1 MISRKAISSKHLSWK
16 NIVPTDNNSAE
27 RTNFKNA
34 RLSEDIKREISGLI
48 RERIKDPRVKDGLV
62 SVVRTE
68 LSGDNSHCKVY
79 ISHLDGMEASKNAV
93 KGLESAGWMIRKE
106 ISNKLHLKK
115 CPELK
120 FIADDSIEHSAEI
133 AKMLENI
140 AEAENEEETQSE
152 DE

>member
-1 MISRKAISSKHLSWK
+1 M
-16 NIVPTDNNSAE
+16 P
-27 RTNFKNA
+27 NFKNA

-48 RERIKDPRVKDGLV
+48 RERIKDPRVKFGLV

-93 KGLESAGWMIRKE
+93 KGLESASCMIRRE

-133 AKMLENI
+133 AKMLEDMEI
-140 AEAENEEETQSE
+140 SDDSENGEGEEE
-152 DE
+152 

>member
-1 MISRKAISSKHLSWK
+1 M
-16 NIVPTDNNSAE
+16 P
-27 RTNFKNA
+27 NFKNA

-48 RERIKDPRVKDGLV
+48 RERIKDPRVKFGLV

-93 KGLESAGWMIRKE
+93 KGLESASWMIRRE

-133 AKMLENI
+133 AKMLEDMEI
-140 AEAENEEETQSE
+140 SDDSENGEGEEE
-152 DE
+152 

>member
-1 MISRKAISSKHLSWK
+1 M
-16 NIVPTDNNSAE
+16 P
-27 RTNFKNA
+27 NFKNA

-48 RERIKDPRVKDGLV
+48 CERIKDPRVKFGLV

-93 KGLESAGWMIRKE
+93 KGLESASWMIRKE

-120 FIADDSIEHSAEI
+120 FIAHDSIEHSAEI
-133 AKMLENI
+133 AKMLEDMDI
-140 AEAENEEETQSE
+140 PGDKEADGDEEE
-152 DE
+152 

>member
-1 MISRKAISSKHLSWK
+1 M
-16 NIVPTDNNSAE
+16 P
-27 RTNFKNA
+27 NFKNA

-48 RERIKDPRVKDGLV
+48 RERIKDPRVKFGLV

-79 ISHLDGMEASKNAV
+79 ISHLDGMDASKNAV
-93 KGLESAGWMIRKE
+93 KGLESASWMIRRE

-133 AKMLENI
+133 AKMLEDMEI
-140 AEAENEEETQSE
+140 SDDSENGGGEEE
-152 DE
+152 

>member
-1 MISRKAISSKHLSWK
+1 M
-16 NIVPTDNNSAE
+16 P
-27 RTNFKNA
+27 NFKNA

-93 KGLESAGWMIRKE
+93 KGLGSAGWMIRKE

>member
-1 MISRKAISSKHLSWK
+1 M
-16 NIVPTDNNSAE
+16 P
-27 RTNFKNA
+27 NFKNA

-48 RERIKDPRVKDGLV
+48 RERIKDPRVKFGLV

-79 ISHLDGMEASKNAV
+79 ISHLDGMDASKNAV
-93 KGLESAGWMIRKE
+93 KGLESASWMIRRE

-133 AKMLENI
+133 AKMLENMEI
-140 AEAENEEETQSE
+140 SDDSHDDGGEEE
-152 DE
+152 

>member
-1 MISRKAISSKHLSWK
+1 MKGGMYM
-16 NIVPTDNNSAE
+16 P
-27 RTNFKNA
+27 NFKNA

-48 RERIKDPRVKDGLV
+48 RERIKDPRVKFGLV

-79 ISHLDGMEASKNAV
+79 ISHLDGMDASKNAV
-93 KGLESAGWMIRKE
+93 KGLESASWMIRRE

-133 AKMLENI
+133 AKMLEDMDI
-140 AEAENEEETQSE
+140 SDDSENGGGEEE
-152 DE
+152 

>member
-1 MISRKAISSKHLSWK
+1 MKGGMYM
-16 NIVPTDNNSAE
+16 P
-27 RTNFKNA
+27 NFKNA

-48 RERIKDPRVKDGLV
+48 RERIKDPRVKFGLV

-79 ISHLDGMEASKNAV
+79 ISHLDGMDASKNAV
-93 KGLESAGWMIRKE
+93 KGLESASWMIRRE

-133 AKMLENI
+133 AKMLENMEI
-140 AEAENEEETQSE
+140 SDDSHDDGGEEE
-152 DE
+152 

>member
-1 MISRKAISSKHLSWK
+1 M
-16 NIVPTDNNSAE
+16 P
-27 RTNFKNA
+27 NFKNA

-48 RERIKDPRVKDGLV
+48 CERIKDPRVKFGLV

-93 KGLESAGWMIRKE
+93 KGLESASWMIRKE

-133 AKMLENI
+133 AKMLEDMDI
-140 AEAENEEETQSE
+140 PGDKEADGDEEE
-152 DE
+152 

>member
-1 MISRKAISSKHLSWK
+1 M
-16 NIVPTDNNSAE
+16 P
-27 RTNFKNA
+27 NFKNA

-93 KGLESAGWMIRKE
+93 KGLECAGWMIRKE

>member
-1 MISRKAISSKHLSWK
+1 
-16 NIVPTDNNSAE
+16 
-27 RTNFKNA
+27 
-34 RLSEDIKREISGLI
+34 
-48 RERIKDPRVKDGLV
+48 
-62 SVVRTE
+62 
-68 LSGDNSHCKVY
+68 
-79 ISHLDGMEASKNAV
+79 MEASKNAV

-133 AKMLENI
+133 AKMLEDI
-140 AEAENEEETQSE
+140 AEAEEETQSE

>member
-1 MISRKAISSKHLSWK
+1 M
-16 NIVPTDNNSAE
+16 P
-27 RTNFKNA
+27 NFKNA

-48 RERIKDPRVKDGLV
+48 CERIKDPRVKFGLV

-93 KGLESAGWMIRKE
+93 KGLESASWMIRKE

-120 FIADDSIEHSAEI
+120 FIADNSIEHSAEI
-133 AKMLENI
+133 AKMLEDMDSG
-140 AEAENEEETQSE
+140 ADGENDGDEEE
-152 DE
+152 

>member
-1 MISRKAISSKHLSWK
+1 MKGGMYM
-16 NIVPTDNNSAE
+16 P
-27 RTNFKNA
+27 NFKNA

-48 RERIKDPRVKDGLV
+48 CERIKDPRVKFGLV

-79 ISHLDGMEASKNAV
+79 ISHLDGMDASQNAV
-93 KGLESAGWMIRKE
+93 KGLESASWMIKRE

-133 AKMLENI
+133 AKMLEDMEI
-140 AEAENEEETQSE
+140 SDDSHDDEEE
-152 DE
+152 

>member
-1 MISRKAISSKHLSWK
+1 MKGGMYM
-16 NIVPTDNNSAE
+16 P
-27 RTNFKNA
+27 NFKNA

-48 RERIKDPRVKDGLV
+48 RERIKDPRVKFGLV

-79 ISHLDGMEASKNAV
+79 ISHLDGMDASKNAV
-93 KGLESAGWMIRKE
+93 KGLESASWMIRRE

-133 AKMLENI
+133 AKMLEDMEI
-140 AEAENEEETQSE
+140 SDDSHDGGEEE
-152 DE
+152 

>member
-1 MISRKAISSKHLSWK
+1 MYM
-16 NIVPTDNNSAE
+16 P
-27 RTNFKNA
+27 NFKNA

-48 RERIKDPRVKDGLV
+48 RERIKDPRVKFGLV

-68 LSGDNSHCKVY
+68 LSVDNSHCKVY

-93 KGLESAGWMIRKE
+93 KGLESASWMIRRE

-133 AKMLENI
+133 AKMLEDMEISDDSDNG
-140 AEAENEEETQSE
+140 EGEEE
-152 DE
+152 

>member
-1 MISRKAISSKHLSWK
+1 MYM
-16 NIVPTDNNSAE
+16 P
-27 RTNFKNA
+27 NFKNA

-48 RERIKDPRVKDGLV
+48 RERIKDPRVKFGLV

-79 ISHLDGMEASKNAV
+79 ISHLDGMDASKNAV
-93 KGLESAGWMIRKE
+93 KGLESASWMIRRE

-133 AKMLENI
+133 AKMLEDMDI
-140 AEAENEEETQSE
+140 SDDSENGGGEEE
-152 DE
+152 

>member
-1 MISRKAISSKHLSWK
+1 MKGGMYM
-16 NIVPTDNNSAE
+16 P
-27 RTNFKNA
+27 NFKNA

-48 RERIKDPRVKDGLV
+48 RERIKDPRVKFGLV

-79 ISHLDGMEASKNAV
+79 ISHLDGMDASKNAV
-93 KGLESAGWMIRKE
+93 KGLESASWMIRRE

-133 AKMLENI
+133 AKMLEDMEI
-140 AEAENEEETQSE
+140 SDDSENCGEEE
-152 DE
+152 

>member
-1 MISRKAISSKHLSWK
+1 M
-16 NIVPTDNNSAE
+16 P
-27 RTNFKNA
+27 NFKNA

-48 RERIKDPRVKDGLV
+48 RERIKDPRVKFGLV

-79 ISHLDGMEASKNAV
+79 ISHLDGMDASKNAV
-93 KGLESAGWMIRKE
+93 KGRESASWMIRRE

-133 AKMLENI
+133 AKMLEDMEI
-140 AEAENEEETQSE
+140 SDDSHDDGGEEE
-152 DE
+152 

>member
-1 MISRKAISSKHLSWK
+1 M
-16 NIVPTDNNSAE
+16 P
-27 RTNFKNA
+27 NFKNA

-48 RERIKDPRVKDGLV
+48 RERIKDPRVKFGLV

-79 ISHLDGMEASKNAV
+79 ISHLDGMDASKNAV
-93 KGLESAGWMIRKE
+93 KGLESASWMIRRE

-133 AKMLENI
+133 AKMLEDMEI
-140 AEAENEEETQSE
+140 SDDSENGESEEE
-152 DE
+152 

>member
-1 MISRKAISSKHLSWK
+1 M
-16 NIVPTDNNSAE
+16 P
-27 RTNFKNA
+27 NFKNA

-48 RERIKDPRVKDGLV
+48 RERIKDPRVKFGLV

-79 ISHLDGMEASKNAV
+79 ISHLDGMDASKNAV
-93 KGLESAGWMIRKE
+93 KGLESASWMIRRE

-133 AKMLENI
+133 AKMLEDMDI
-140 AEAENEEETQSE
+140 SDDSENGDGEEE
-152 DE
+152 

>member
-1 MISRKAISSKHLSWK
+1 MQS
-16 NIVPTDNNSAE
+16 
-27 RTNFKNA
+27 FKNR
-34 RLSEDIKREISGLI
+34 RLSEDIKREISALI
-48 RERIKDPRVKDGLV
+48 LTEIKDPRVNSGLV

-79 ISHLDGMEASKNAV
+79 ISSLDGIESAKSAV
-93 KGLESAGWMIRKE
+93 KGLESAGWIFKKA

-133 AKMLENI
+133 ERMLDSISVRDNASEKEENP
-140 AEAENEEETQSE
+140 EE
-152 DE
+152 